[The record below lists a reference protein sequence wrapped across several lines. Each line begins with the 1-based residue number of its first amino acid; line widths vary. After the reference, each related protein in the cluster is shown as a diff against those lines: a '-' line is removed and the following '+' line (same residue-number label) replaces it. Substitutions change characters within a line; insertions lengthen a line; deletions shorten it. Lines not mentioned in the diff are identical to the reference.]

1 MEIPH
6 SERLHYRLMTLAD
19 KALMHEVDQDEDVMK
34 FINGGNKSSMEDI
47 ENVMLPRLNAYINR
61 EEGWGLWAVFHTN
74 TRQYLGWI
82 LVRPMHFFS
91 DTPAFDDLELGWRF
105 KKSAWGY
112 GYATEA
118 AAHIMKYLSC
128 SPNVT
133 TFSAIA
139 VKENV
144 ASINIMS
151 KLGMQYVKSAV
162 HHDPLGDMLL
172 EYYSVQIEDEGK
184 ER

>member
-1 MEIPH
+1 MEIPN
-6 SERLHYRLMTLAD
+6 SERLHYRLMTPAD
-19 KALMHEVDQDEDVMK
+19 KALMYEVDQDEDVMQ

-47 ENVMLPRLNAYINR
+47 EDVMLPRLNAYLNP
-61 EEGWGLWAVFHTN
+61 EKGWGLWAVFNIKT
-74 TRQYLGWI
+74 QLYLGWI
-82 LVRPMHFFS
+82 LVRPMYFFS
-91 DTPAFDDLELGWRF
+91 ETPAFDDLELGWRF
-105 KKSAWGY
+105 KKSAWGH

-118 AAHIMKYLSC
+118 AAHIMKHLLLTQD
-128 SPNVT
+128 VT

-144 ASINIMS
+144 ASINIMT

-172 EYYSVQIEDEGK
+172 EFYSVHIGVKGQK
-184 ER
+184 K